1 MEQIIKY
8 KTSDAVEWDSR
19 EAAEEHEKYLNIKAQ
34 IRNHREQIHEL
45 EKSVDKFQKNCSH
58 KVQSTPQERRTSR
71 SGDTDGYDRYS
82 IPVLETTFHCKIC
95 NKSWITKRDL

>member
-8 KTSDAVEWDSR
+8 KTSDAVEWDNR

-34 IRNHREQIHEL
+34 IRNHKEQIIEL
-45 EKSVDKFQKNCSH
+45 EKSAETFQKNCSH
-58 KVQSTPQERRTSR
+58 AVQSTPQERKSHR
-71 SGDTDGYDRYS
+71 SGDNDGYDRYS
-82 IPVLETTFHCKIC
+82 IAVLETTFHCKIC